1 MFGLGRRKQKTEV
14 EAETPP
20 VALPP
25 LASAVILAAGAG
37 VAFWWWTQ
45 WARGRAES
53 EAVETPTLILAPMA
67 PPQTPCEPT
76 DSAPDPSATQ
86 SSKSRRRRKPSD
98 HLESTSAE
106 DAS

>member
-1 MFGLGRRKQKTEV
+1 MFGLGRRKQKPEV
-14 EAETPP
+14 EAEPLSS
-20 VALPP
+20 VLPP

-53 EAVETPTLILAPMA
+53 EDAEATALTPARIA
-67 PPQTPCEPT
+67 PPQTPS
-76 DSAPDPSATQ
+76 DQ
-86 SSKSRRRRKPSD
+86 SDNRP
-98 HLESTSAE
+98 AE